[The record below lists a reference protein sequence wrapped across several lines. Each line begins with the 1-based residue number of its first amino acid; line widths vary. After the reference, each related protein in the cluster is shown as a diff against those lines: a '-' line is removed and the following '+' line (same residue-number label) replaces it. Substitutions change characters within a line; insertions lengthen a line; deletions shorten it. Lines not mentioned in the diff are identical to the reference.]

1 MEKKGFYFILPLL
14 KNKFSLSLI
23 LFFVWIV
30 FFDSN
35 NLIERAVKLKQVHQL
50 ERDKIYY
57 KKKITEDRA
66 KLEEL
71 ESNPEN
77 LEKFAREQY
86 LMKKAGED
94 IFIIEK

>member
-1 MEKKGFYFILPLL
+1 MKNKGIQFILPML
-14 KNKFSLSLI
+14 KNPFSVSLI

-35 NLIERAVKLKQVHQL
+35 NLIERALNLKQVHLL

-57 KKKITEDRA
+57 EVKINEDRL

-71 ESNPEN
+71 KSNPEN

-86 LMKKAGED
+86 LMKKVNED
-94 IFIIEK
+94 IFIIAE